1 MAQPTTPISTKSV
14 NQRAR
19 FDGKVA
25 VVTGGSSGIGLGI
38 VRGLISEGA
47 KVAIGDF
54 NPTTL
59 EAAVKEFGS
68 SVKVLLTDV
77 RSETDIINLM
87 ELATSMG
94 PLDVAFNAA
103 GIGEGALIHEQELAQ
118 WNKVL
123 DICLTGVFL
132 SVKHEAR
139 AMLTLGGSIVNIA
152 SINSVV
158 PAYGAS
164 AYSVAKAGVQMLT
177 KNAALDL
184 GELGVR
190 VNAVAPGLVNTPM
203 SVRTGHGTTK
213 VINKWLEHTPL
224 GRIGQ
229 PEDIAS
235 AALFLA
241 SDEASW
247 ISGET
252 LFVDGGQTLTAYP
265 DLREVMKPE

>member
-1 MAQPTTPISTKSV
+1 MAQPTNPISTKSV

-87 ELATSMG
+87 ELATSIG

-139 AMLTLGGSIVNIA
+139 AMLESGGSIVNIA

-158 PAYGAS
+158 PAYGAT

-203 SVRTGHGTTK
+203 SVRTGHGSTK

-229 PEDIAS
+229 PGDIAS

-247 ISGET
+247 ITGET